1 MFSIINSLSLPVY
14 LFLLLCIVVTCI
26 IGLIQWKKSSKK
38 YWKGW
43 KYWYY
48 ATIVYTIVLGVNRVI
63 HHTDLFAREYGQVS
77 TVITIALLILYI
89 LAFIISCGVLLV
101 KNQREHKE

>member
-1 MFSIINSLSLPVY
+1 MKRLYSIQIYRSTRFRVLH
-14 LFLLLCIVVTCI
+14 FLLLLFFVWLVAVD
-26 IGLIQWKKSSKK
+26 L
-38 YWKGW
+38 YD
-43 KYWYY
+43 
-48 ATIVYTIVLGVNRVI
+48 VI
-63 HHTDLFAREYGQVS
+63 HIGFSEYFFPNRGQVS